1 MDKNCNECNGSGVSN
16 AWVSN
21 DGDYD
26 FEWCDCNPN
35 HLTPDMIQDD
45 TCIGCNEN
53 KISWDELYCLNCYVE
68 KNSEIDYTQIDQLW
82 LTAEAN

>member
-1 MDKNCNECNGSGVSN
+1 MNKNCEDCNGSGVSG
-16 AWVSN
+16 AWVSE

-35 HLTPDMIQDD
+35 HLTPDMDIDI
-45 TCIGCNEN
+45 CIGCNEN
-53 KISWDELYCLNCYVE
+53 AVDRLELYCFTCYVE

-82 LTAEAN
+82 LTQEAN